1 MNLATKRGVRGTLYG
16 TAVLA
21 VIVIFVF
28 PIYWMLVSS
37 FRDNAELMSF
47 PPKFLPTGG
56 TWINYFNILQ
66 NSKYVVYFMNSV
78 IVAVGT
84 VLLTLFIS
92 ILAGYAFSRFDFRF
106 KNSLMTS
113 IVTVQIFPVTVIM
126 ISLFTFYKQFNLLD
140 TYFGLILADIVYSL
154 PFTIWFLKSF
164 FDTVPRSLDEA
175 ASIDGSGRVRTLI
188 QVILPIM
195 KPGLLAIGIYAF
207 LVSWDDYMFGLII
220 MRSEEMK
227 TLPVGIAQS
236 FMGEYVNDYAGMMTL
251 SVIASLPVVLVFMFM
266 QKYMVAGLTAGAI
279 KG

>member
-1 MNLATKRGVRGTLYG
+1 MNKTTRRGVRHTLRYA
-16 TAVLA
+16 AVLA
-21 VIVIFVF
+21 VIVVFFF

-47 PPKFLPTGG
+47 PPKFLPGG
-56 TWINYFNILQ
+56 GSWDNYFNIIQ
-66 NSKYVVYFMNSV
+66 NSKYLVYFMNSV

-84 VLLTLFIS
+84 VVLTLIIS
-92 ILAGYAFSRFDFRF
+92 VLAGYAFSRFDFRF

-126 ISLFTFYKQFNLLD
+126 ISLFTFYRDFGLID
-140 TYFGLILADIVYSL
+140 TYGGLILADIVYSL

-175 ASIDGSGRVRTLI
+175 ASIDGCGRIRTLL

-266 QKYMVAGLTAGAI
+266 QKYMVAGLTAGAV